1 MSLNFI
7 AVEGCSLEFQ
17 DGGSP
22 NSAITINPNQVST
35 KVKADGKGVY
45 KTLKFTILGYTAS
58 SAKKQYWVAGSGSGS
73 GEINASSQNVKV
85 EGNSVI
91 LEGDESSTITI
102 SGMEQLPGSTNPTP
116 TTTTDF
122 VKVTKAGQSKV
133 KGA

>member
-1 MSLNFI
+1 MSLNYI
-7 AVEGCSLEFQ
+7 AVEGCTLEFQ

-45 KTLKFTILGYTAS
+45 KTIKFTISGYTAS
-58 SAKKQYWVAGSGSGS
+58 STKKQYWVEGSGSGS
-73 GEINASSQNVKV
+73 GEINASSQNVKA
-85 EGNSVI
+85 EGNAVI
-91 LEGDESSTITI
+91 LEGDVSPTITI
-102 SGMEQLPGSTNPTP
+102 NGMEQLPGSSSPTP